1 MLSSSIIHFRPAGVA
16 LLAFGLLAF
25 ATPAFSETGDVH
37 ERAALEFRAYCAPCH
52 GLKGEGDGPVAGTL
66 KVAPPDL
73 TRLALRNDGAFPAEA
88 AYRTISGLDMPP
100 SHGTT
105 EMPVWGLWF
114 SSQEIAES
122 LHTGDETP
130 PLERADNRIKAL
142 IAYLKSIQK

>member
-1 MLSSSIIHFRPAGVA
+1 MHLLSIFHLRPAGLA
-16 LLAFGLLAF
+16 LIALSLLAFT
-25 ATPAFSETGDVH
+25 TPAFSESADVH

-73 TRLALRNDGAFPAEA
+73 TRMAHRNGGTFPAEA
-88 AYRTISGLDMPP
+88 AYKTISGLDMPP
-100 SHGTT
+100 SHGTW

-122 LHTGDETP
+122 LHTGDATP

-142 IAYLKSIQK
+142 IAYLRSIQK